1 MKKTNAKSRCG
12 MAAALAGCVCAA
24 MMSLPAFAAD
34 EFAPQRAEFA
44 KYYRHITGKEAPEG
58 IVRFAI
64 DPKIS
69 KSGRDA
75 YMIKSGA
82 TVSGA
87 TVSSATVSRATVSSA
102 TVSGWRASQPAN
114 SGRASSP
121 APVTITGSNT
131 RSVWYGLYDLLERR
145 GGCHWFWDGDV
156 VPKRERNICDFLNEH
171 GLLKR
176 KLCYNKAFSLP
187 GDYLG

>member
-1 MKKTNAKSRCG
+1 MGNVTKGKTRIVAWVLSCV
-12 MAAALAGCVCAA
+12 LTAGTFLQADDGF
-24 MMSLPAFAAD
+24 SL
-34 EFAPQRAEFA
+34 QRAEFA
-44 KYYRHITGKEAPEG
+44 KYYRHITGKEVPEG

-82 TVSGA
+82 TVSG
-87 TVSSATVSRATVSSA
+87 ATVSSA

-187 GDYLG
+187 GDYLE